1 MISPPTHTVDILV
14 NAALTGVG
22 IALLCAGGHF
32 LVDGGIRIAR
42 RVGVSGLV
50 IGMTVV
56 AYGTSTPEL
65 AASVA
70 ATGEHG
76 GIVLGNVIGSNIA
89 NVGMVIG
96 VAAIL
101 AVLAVSRRAL
111 AREVPIM
118 VGFSVL
124 LVVLS
129 VDGEVSLTDG
139 ALLIGTLGAF
149 TAYTFWQSRRSSKA
163 PSGEP
168 REEPGGRPVFVYV
181 GMIGLGI
188 GLLYA
193 GAVLTVDNAV
203 AIAEAFAIPDR
214 IIGITVIAVGTSLP
228 EMITS
233 VMAIRKGRTDIGV
246 GNIIGSNIYNILM
259 ITGVAAVVAPIPVAQ
274 AVFTDYAIMILFS
287 LALFV
292 ALKSGRIGRK
302 TGLAL
307 VAAYAAYLLVTLAA

>member
-1 MISPPTHTVDILV
+1 MDILL
-14 NAALTGVG
+14 NAVLTGVG

-32 LVDGGIRIAR
+32 LVDGGIQIAR
-42 RVGVSGLV
+42 RMGVSGLV

-89 NVGMVIG
+89 NIGMVIG

-101 AVLAVSRRAL
+101 ATLAVSKRIMV
-111 AREVPIM
+111 REVPIM
-118 VGFSVL
+118 VGFSIL

-129 VDGEVSLTDG
+129 VDGEVSAMDG
-139 ALLIGTLGAF
+139 ILLIGILGAF
-149 TAYTFWQSRRSSKA
+149 TAYTFWQSRSHTGVDDVKESLGKH
-163 PSGEP
+163 PMS
-168 REEPGGRPVFVYV
+168 VYV
-181 GMIGLGI
+181 GFIGLGV
-188 GLLYA
+188 GLLYV
-193 GAVLTVDNAV
+193 GAILTVDNAV
-203 AIAEAFAIPDR
+203 AIAESFDIPNH

-228 EMITS
+228 ELITS

-259 ITGVAAVVAPIPVAQ
+259 ITGIAAVVATIPVAS
-274 AVFTDYAIMILFS
+274 AIYIDYTIMILFS
-287 LALFV
+287 MTLFV
-292 ALKSGRIGRK
+292 ALRSGYIGRK
-302 TGLAL
+302 VGLAL
-307 VAAYAAYLLVTLAA
+307 VAGYAVYLLSTLA

>member
-1 MISPPTHTVDILV
+1 MDILV

-42 RVGVSGLV
+42 RMGVSGLV

-101 AVLAVSRRAL
+101 AVLAVSRRVL
-111 AREVPIM
+111 VREVPIM
-118 VGFSVL
+118 VGFSIL

-129 VDGEVSLTDG
+129 IDGEVSLMDG
-139 ALLIGTLGAF
+139 ALLISTLGAF
-149 TAYTFWQSRRSSKA
+149 TAYTFWQSRRSNKTASDG
-163 PSGEP
+163 PRGES
-168 REEPGGRPVFVYV
+168 GGRPVFVYI
-181 GMIGLGI
+181 GMIGLGV

-203 AIAEAFAIPDR
+203 AIAEAFAIPNR

-302 TGLAL
+302 AGLAL
-307 VAAYAAYLLVTLAA
+307 VAAYAAYLLGTLAA